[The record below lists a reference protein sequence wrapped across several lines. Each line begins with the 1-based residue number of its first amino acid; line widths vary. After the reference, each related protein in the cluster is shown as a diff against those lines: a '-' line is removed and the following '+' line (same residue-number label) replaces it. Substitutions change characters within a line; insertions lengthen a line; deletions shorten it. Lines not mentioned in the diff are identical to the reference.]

1 MNRLQYL
8 LPTLVAVLALLV
20 GAVGAAPKK
29 ANHHNGK
36 QLVGEKIKTNG
47 KHVIDK
53 KGAFTTSVEVKDG
66 KIAGLHV
73 NHAEKGDVPV
83 KKYKSDKAMAQADR
97 RVFLVLVQ
105 DRYLGTTSIGYSYID
120 EYGDEEIYWFP
131 YDMILD
137 GDTGA
142 VLYVPAY

>member
-1 MNRLQYL
+1 MNRLQYFST
-8 LPTLVAVLALLV
+8 TLIAVFVLFA
-20 GAVGAAPKK
+20 GAMGAAPKK

-73 NHAEKGDVPV
+73 NHAQKGEVPV
-83 KKYKSDKAMAQADR
+83 KKYKSDKKMAQADR
-97 RVFLVLVQ
+97 RVSL
-105 DRYLGTTSIGYSYID
+105 
-120 EYGDEEIYWFP
+120 
-131 YDMILD
+131 
-137 GDTGA
+137 
-142 VLYVPAY
+142 